1 MTHFLNLSLR
11 DRCCDKPTYVFCF
24 LSEKMN
30 NYESIPR
37 SHLLVS
43 ELVKNFARKADEL
56 TRLRREIDTLSDGIR
71 SGEFKETHRGS

>member
-1 MTHFLNLSLR
+1 
-11 DRCCDKPTYVFCF
+11 
-24 LSEKMN
+24 MN

-71 SGEFKETHRGS
+71 SGEFKETHRGIMKLM

>member
-1 MTHFLNLSLR
+1 
-11 DRCCDKPTYVFCF
+11 
-24 LSEKMN
+24 MN

-56 TRLRREIDTLSDGIR
+56 TRLRREIDTLSDCIR
-71 SGEFKETHRGS
+71 SGEFKETRDHRINVKLKISCAS